1 MQEFCI
7 RRTMERDPGDILD
20 RGAIAKLKNERI
32 GDAENNRE
40 WNAFQA
46 ELEILDKKYPLIF
59 IMNFF
64 KLLYDINAFIWEKES
79 DMRQGKLDGV
89 LYEVGI
95 RAIEIRKL
103 NNLRV
108 GVKNLV
114 NKLTNSGFQDIK
126 RSHLSE

>member
-1 MQEFCI
+1 ML
-7 RRTMERDPGDILD
+7 RDSGDILD
-20 RGAIAKLKNERI
+20 RASIARLKHERI
-32 GDAENNRE
+32 RDIENDRE
-40 WNAFQA
+40 WEAFKK
-46 ELEILDKKYPLIF
+46 ELEILDKNYPSLY
-59 IMNFF
+59 IMTFF
-64 KLLYDINAFIWEKES
+64 KTLYDINAFIWEKES

-108 GVKNLV
+108 GIKNLV

-126 RSHLSE
+126 KNHLSE

>member
-1 MQEFCI
+1 
-7 RRTMERDPGDILD
+7 MERDTGDILD
-20 RGAIAKLKNERI
+20 RGAIAKLKHERI
-32 GDAENNRE
+32 RDPENDKE
-40 WNAFQA
+40 WKAFQEEIA
-46 ELEILDKKYPLIF
+46 RLETTYPSLLISD
-59 IMNFF
+59 FF
-64 KLLYDINAFIWEKES
+64 KLLYDINAFIWEKEA

-114 NKLTNSGFQDIK
+114 NKLTNSGFIDIK
-126 RSHLSE
+126 KDHLSE